1 MKEAERAAEKC
12 RDLDVLRGHEGD
24 GSAAYFGVFGYMI
37 KQVLSFPG
45 RVRRPPTDPVNA
57 MLSFGYTLLH
67 NDLHGACNVVGF
79 DPYVGYLHADRYGR
93 ANLPLD
99 LMEEFRPI
107 VIDSVVLTCI
117 NKRIIQ
123 QEDFDVELGGAH
135 RLSPDARRRFL
146 LQYEERKNTEFKH
159 PVFGYRMTYQRCFE
173 LQARLLGKFLQGE
186 LDVYPPLMTK

>member
-1 MKEAERAAEKC
+1 
-12 RDLDVLRGHEGD
+12 
-24 GSAAYFGVFGYMI
+24 
-37 KQVLSFPG
+37 
-45 RVRRPPTDPVNA
+45 

-117 NKRIIQ
+117 NKRIFSRMILMWNSG
-123 QEDFDVELGGAH
+123 EHIG
-135 RLSPDARRRFL
+135 SARCPSAF
-146 LQYEERKNTEFKH
+146 
-159 PVFGYRMTYQRCFE
+159 
-173 LQARLLGKFLQGE
+173 
-186 LDVYPPLMTK
+186 PPAV